1 LVRIPRSDVCE
12 VPSLHPSDIANQD
25 AQFALS
31 PEVKPPEDGAASLKR
46 DAAIA
51 AFDYVKPGRHKPDRR
66 R

>member
-1 LVRIPRSDVCE
+1 MQMAARATIPKILAIFRTSFGLMRSE
-12 VPSLHPSDIANQD
+12 V
-25 AQFALS
+25 